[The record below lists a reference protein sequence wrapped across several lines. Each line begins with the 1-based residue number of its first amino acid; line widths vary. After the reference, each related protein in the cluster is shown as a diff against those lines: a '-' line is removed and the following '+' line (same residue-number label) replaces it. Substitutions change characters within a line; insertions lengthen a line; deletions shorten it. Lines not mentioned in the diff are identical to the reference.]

1 MEGSDSIGGDGRR
14 TTGRVPVREMLHV
27 PGKGSGPASPLQTSP
42 CLSIPGLILGSQ
54 VTRFAPERHISPSLL
69 QTKE

>member
-27 PGKGSGPASPLQTSP
+27 PGNQQSKTL
-42 CLSIPGLILGSQ
+42 LSSAWAKVVICTL
-54 VTRFAPERHISPSLL
+54 APKSHE
-69 QTKE
+69 QC